1 MFDRVLDK
9 PLEAAPLTERRGF
22 CTAEEFEQQKAE
34 DSEAREYVTAV
45 CKKIRG
51 LALHA
56 VEDYIQIGFELANLK
71 TMAKCNSRIER
82 QLLNVK
88 GSCTSFDFYNFV
100 EVQFGFKKAMTN
112 FLIQV
117 AQKFGERGCV
127 LSDKYRGYTWSQLR
141 EMVSC
146 SDDLLEKITPE
157 MSVREIIALKKSF
170 VHTCAQ
176 ESPAADSPAEDT
188 SPIEEQAFSF
198 GGVEYFLSKMGK
210 PDIINLLL
218 QVDRQRQIFEQLLQM
233 YKDRFKVTLKL
244 PKKKG
249 EPEEFDGSIAAVS

>member
-9 PLEAAPLTERRGF
+9 PLEVAPLTERRSF
-22 CTAEEFEQQKAE
+22 LTEEEFEERKAE
-34 DSEAREYVTAV
+34 DREARKYVAAV
-45 CKKIRG
+45 CEKIRG
-51 LALHA
+51 FALHA
-56 VEDYIQIGFELANLK
+56 VEDYIQIGFELAHLR
-71 TMAKCNSRIER
+71 TMAKSSSCIER
-82 QLLNVK
+82 QLWNVN
-88 GSCTSFDFYNFV
+88 GTCTSCDFYNFV
-100 EVQFGFKKAMTN
+100 ETQFGFKKSMTKY
-112 FLIQV
+112 LIEV

-127 LSDKYRGYTWSQLR
+127 LAEKFRKFTWSQLQ

-146 SDDLLEKITPE
+146 SDELLKQITPE
-157 MSVREIIALKKSF
+157 MTKREIRALKKSF
-170 VHTCAQ
+170 GQPADQ
-176 ESPAADSPAEDT
+176 ESSAADSPVEDT

-233 YKDRFKVTLKL
+233 YKERFKVTLKL

>member
-1 MFDRVLDK
+1 MFDRVLDT
-9 PLEAAPLTERRGF
+9 PFDSVAVTRYSWES
-22 CTAEEFEQQKAE
+22 EEDFAIRKAKQ
-34 DSEAREYVTAV
+34 DEAREYVAAV

-51 LALHA
+51 LALHT
-56 VEDYIQIGFELANLK
+56 VEDYIQIGFALADLK
-71 TMAKCNSRIER
+71 TRGECDRNIAYQFFIRKDNFSS
-82 QLLNVK
+82 Q
-88 GSCTSFDFYNFV
+88 DFYDFI
-100 EVQFGFKKAMTN
+100 ETQFGFKKSMTCV
-112 FLIQV
+112 LIQV

-127 LSDKYRGYTWSQLR
+127 LAEKYRKFTWSQLQ

-157 MSVREIIALKKSF
+157 MAMREIRVLKKSF
-170 VHTCAQ
+170 VQAPGQ
-176 ESPAADSPAEDT
+176 ESLPADSPAEDT
-188 SPIEEQAFSF
+188 PSIEEQAFSF